1 MKDFY
6 IKTKDE
12 AIAAMGNLVGHPV
25 DDSTAG
31 MHGAL
36 ADAMRRGTYD
46 EAATAILIAGSWNW
60 AVHELA
66 ACEAKSAMNGGA
78 K

>member
-1 MKDFY
+1 MNDFY
-6 IKTKDE
+6 TKTKDE
-12 AIAAMGNLVGHPV
+12 AVAHMGALVGHPV

-31 MHGAL
+31 MHKAL
-36 ADAMRRGTYD
+36 SAALRRGTCD

-66 ACEAKSAMNGGA
+66 AYEAKSAMNGS